1 MELRPMNTATLRP
14 APVFALALLL
24 AAPAHAGS
32 KKVECPWSYG
42 PKVELVHDF
51 LIVDGKEYPVRTDAE
66 RLEFARILRACDANA
81 AIPMLEARAGA
92 GATLGIGV
100 ALLVLG
106 IVFLLFLSVY
116 GGVSGIAGG
125 IGLILLGHVNMS
137 GATRR
142 AIDEIEQS
150 GNEVETAPPPPVS

>member
-1 MELRPMNTATLRP
+1 VGRTLR
-14 APVFALALLL
+14 
-24 AAPAHAGS
+24 
-32 KKVECPWSYG
+32 
-42 PKVELVHDF
+42 
-51 LIVDGKEYPVRTDAE
+51 
-66 RLEFARILRACDANA
+66 
-81 AIPMLEARAGA
+81 ARAQPRYCA
-92 GATLGIGV
+92 GV

-150 GNEVETAPPPPVS
+150 GNEVETAPPTPVS